1 MPNQP
6 SRGNCRYFVS
16 YGRADGWCYVRPSV
30 IVLRAPVGAGEPDA
44 IESVRPEVLRG
55 DLACGWW
62 EPGPVSSGGNAD
74 MDMFIPN
81 N

>member
-1 MPNQP
+1 MLGEAAGDSTPGT
-6 SRGNCRYFVS
+6 SG
-16 YGRADGWCYVRPSV
+16 GR
-30 IVLRAPVGAGEPDA
+30 EPDA

-62 EPGPVSSGGNAD
+62 EPGPVARGGNAD